1 VTCGARLPGAAAPSA
16 SRAQAGGQP
25 RRPGRP
31 SGAARA
37 RPPPPRA
44 APPTR
49 GPPPGTGKG
58 QRPAVCRGVRC
69 ARVESR
75 GAGRS
80 GSAAH
85 SLGKVAPAGHRAPV
99 HAARRASWACFG
111 APERAVGRSYP
122 HPNPTLDV
130 ALGSRPSAH
139 TSGAGAVACLR
150 LRGAWARLGH
160 MRRGG
165 RADAALPA
173 RRRRVARLHLGGGVD
188 RQVCACAGHAQTH
201 SVSGEARTRCA

>member
-1 VTCGARLPGAAAPSA
+1 MRRAPARRRGAQRVARSGRRPAAAPRTPIRRGT
-16 SRAQAGGQP
+16 RAPAA
-25 RRPGRP
+25 
-31 SGAARA
+31 AARCTADA
-37 RPPPPRA
+37 RSTARNGKRPTTCRMQGRA
-44 APPTR
+44 LCSC
-49 GPPPGTGKG
+49 GEQG
-58 QRPAVCRGVRC
+58 CRQVRS
-69 ARVESR
+69 V
-75 GAGRS
+75 
-80 GSAAH
+80 AH

>member
-1 VTCGARLPGAAAPSA
+1 MRRAPARRRGAQRAARSGRRPAAAPRTPIRRGTRAPAAAARCTADARSTA
-16 SRAQAGGQP
+16 RNGKRPTTCRMQGRALCSCGEQGCRQVRERSTQPREGGTCRAQ
-25 RRPGRP
+25 
-31 SGAARA
+31 
-37 RPPPPRA
+37 
-44 APPTR
+44 
-49 GPPPGTGKG
+49 
-58 QRPAVCRGVRC
+58 
-69 ARVESR
+69 
-75 GAGRS
+75 GAGSCCTSCLVGLFWCS
-80 GSAAH
+80 GTC
-85 SLGKVAPAGHRAPV
+85 GRAILSPP
-99 HAARRASWACFG
+99 S
-111 APERAVGRSYP
+111 
-122 HPNPTLDV
+122 DV